1 MNLTSNEAEFGLT
14 HLALIFQILV
24 TAGLPLP
31 TVLQLLKFGVL
42 AAREHVCVVVVVA
55 FLEMPEPTVEEL

>member
-31 TVLQLLKFGVL
+31 TVLQLLKFGGL
-42 AAREHVCVVVVVA
+42 AVREHVCVVVVAV
-55 FLEMPEPTVEEL
+55 FLEMPEHTADEL